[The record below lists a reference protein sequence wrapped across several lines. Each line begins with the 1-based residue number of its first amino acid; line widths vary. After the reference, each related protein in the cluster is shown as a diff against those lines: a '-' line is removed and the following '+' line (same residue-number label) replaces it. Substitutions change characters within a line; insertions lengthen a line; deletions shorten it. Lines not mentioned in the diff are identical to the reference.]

1 MVQVR
6 YLVICKR
13 EALYRFLTAVKFE
26 EKSQWLQNWALNSAY
41 SLIWPFA
48 FDRYLSGVS
57 WWRHLA
63 AWLSPALKLAFPGQ
77 SEPGIPQSWR
87 SKGGLFSVYKQEL
100 LKRTPR
106 KHGDYAALME
116 ALQAMKAVCSNINEA
131 KRQMEKLEA
140 LEEWQSHIEG
150 WEVRVLC
157 SSSQLRVICGV
168 VCGASCQWREP
179 HVVNLRQPWTIVRPE
194 SAFLITFTHV

>member
-1 MVQVR
+1 M
-6 YLVICKR
+6 
-13 EALYRFLTAVKFE
+13 
-26 EKSQWLQNWALNSAY
+26 
-41 SLIWPFA
+41 
-48 FDRYLSGVS
+48 
-57 WWRHLA
+57 
-63 AWLSPALKLAFPGQ
+63 
-77 SEPGIPQSWR
+77 
-87 SKGGLFSVYKQEL
+87 YKQEL

-157 SSSQLRVICGV
+157 SSSQLRVAVESYAGLPV
-168 VCGASCQWREP
+168 NGGKP
-179 HVVNLRQPWTIVRPE
+179 HVVISWQPWTTVRPE